1 MNFGLLD
8 CRRGKTN
15 ACTKILL
22 ESLHLEDVWRPE
34 LFGNLFVSFISPAT
48 SDFYPQKHHPP
59 KQTWSGVMRR
69 HVIFRVDV
77 RCWRGWRSGLP
88 WGTNQ
93 VAAQMM
99 SHNHPNMKLPK
110 KNDLHTVPLTCWVLR
125 LDFTDQFFFSK
136 WKGGVYW
143 VHAIFRASVLLLGTI
158 GWFRQSL
165 MVRPSSLS
173 PARDLIEKFG
183 QPVFGGY
190 QLDLHEFF
198 APRVTLM
205 QQSESCCGQVP
216 CRESGRK
223 TWG

>member
-15 ACTKILL
+15 ACTQILL

-77 RCWRGWRSGLP
+77 RCWRGWRIGLP

-110 KNDLHTVPLTCWVLR
+110 KNGPTYGTPNMLSASFRFHWPV
-125 LDFTDQFFFSK
+125 FFFK
-136 WKGGVYW
+136 MERGC
-143 VHAIFRASVLLLGTI
+143 LLG
-158 GWFRQSL
+158 
-165 MVRPSSLS
+165 
-173 PARDLIEKFG
+173 
-183 QPVFGGY
+183 
-190 QLDLHEFF
+190 
-198 APRVTLM
+198 
-205 QQSESCCGQVP
+205 P
-216 CRESGRK
+216 CYF
-223 TWG
+223 